1 MMKLKNLLPLKEM
14 KLHTERYVKKQVI
27 WKVPEGA
34 KGAPA
39 DVIDI
44 IHRII
49 SVAVNKTDR
58 EITDFN
64 KIFKLYKLDGYW
76 LIENRINKDVLIAY
90 HGYTFT
96 WWIRTAFNSF
106 GLSGRWSRLSATQ
119 VNYIIKHW
127 MEND

>member
-1 MMKLKNLLPLKEM
+1 MIKLKKLLPLQEM
-14 KLHTERYVKKQVI
+14 ELYTERYVKKQVV
-27 WKVPEGA
+27 WKVPEGV

-39 DVIDI
+39 DVIDV

-49 SVAVNKTDR
+49 SVAVNKTDK

-90 HGYTFT
+90 NGYTFI
-96 WWIRTAFNSF
+96 WWIRIGPSPFDM
-106 GLSGRWSRLSATQ
+106 GGHWQRLATTQ
-119 VNYIIKHW
+119 INHIVKHW